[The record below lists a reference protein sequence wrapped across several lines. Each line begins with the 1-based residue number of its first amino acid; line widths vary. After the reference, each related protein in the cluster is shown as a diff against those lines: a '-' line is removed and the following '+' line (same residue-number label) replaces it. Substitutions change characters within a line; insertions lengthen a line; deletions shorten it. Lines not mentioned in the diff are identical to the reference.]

1 VSASLAWA
9 KGLGWTTLLA
19 SRDGFLAVGPGRGD
33 CGCDCER
40 ECNAL
45 FWRFFFG
52 AVFSV
57 FGFGGATMVQVKP
70 SKSELLATASQMR
83 LRLDTRA
90 EVGVSVSVIAPGRGV
105 FMASVWGVASA
116 PGRGGLAIV
125 ELGLEGRAI
134 VVLRW
139 VVCGAAQRG
148 VGWASET
155 RGCRQAARVTRRHA
169 QWSRSRLW
177 SQDAGGFA
185 DASN

>member
-1 VSASLAWA
+1 
-9 KGLGWTTLLA
+9 LLA
-19 SRDGFLAVGPGRGD
+19 SRDGFLAAVWLGRGG
-33 CGCDCER
+33 CGCDCGC
-40 ECNAL
+40 ECDAL
-45 FWRFFFG
+45 FRRFFFG

-90 EVGVSVSVIAPGRGV
+90 EVGVSVSMIALGRGV

-116 PGRGGLAIV
+116 PGCGGLTTLV
-125 ELGLEGRAI
+125 LEGRAI

-139 VVCGAAQRG
+139 VVCSAAQRG

-155 RGCRQAARVTRRHA
+155 RGYRQVARVTRRHA

-185 DASN
+185 DASE

>member
-1 VSASLAWA
+1 VSASFAWG

-19 SRDGFLAVGPGRGD
+19 SRDGFLAVWSGRDG
-33 CGCDCER
+33 CGCEECE
-40 ECNAL
+40 CDAL

-52 AVFSV
+52 AIFSV
-57 FGFGGATMVQVKP
+57 FGFGFGGATMVQVKP

-116 PGRGGLAIV
+116 PGRGGLAMV
-125 ELGLEGRAI
+125 VLEGRAM

-139 VVCGAAQRG
+139 VVCSAAWCG
-148 VGWASET
+148 
-155 RGCRQAARVTRRHA
+155 
-169 QWSRSRLW
+169 L
-177 SQDAGGFA
+177 GF
-185 DASN
+185 